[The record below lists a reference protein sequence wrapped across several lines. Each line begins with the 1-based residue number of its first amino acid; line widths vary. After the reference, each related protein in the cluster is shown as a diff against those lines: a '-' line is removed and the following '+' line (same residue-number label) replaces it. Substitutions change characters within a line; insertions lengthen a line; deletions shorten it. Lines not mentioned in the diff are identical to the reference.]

1 MEAGVFVFME
11 HSFSKE
17 LETEVY
23 ITSENKVM
31 IRQSDES
38 GLERDDYIEI
48 SSKARCLEIA
58 NALIDLAE
66 KCPFGTGRQP

>member
-1 MEAGVFVFME
+1 MEAGVFGFME

-38 GLERDDYIEI
+38 GLERDHYLEI
-48 SSKARCLEIA
+48 SSKVRCLEIA
-58 NALIDLAE
+58 NALIDFAE
-66 KCPFGTGRQP
+66 KCPFGTGKQP